1 MLCKSELLW
10 LNPFNHLVHLMS
22 ERKEMIPPFQCACLL
37 LLTIQYQGCVLHC
50 ILIYFLL
57 AQRSSQYNKWAR
69 QGTLSFYLLFYSGC
83 CLSPGAGAGLG
94 LGSAGAGIED
104 HEHCVDFEERKG
116 RLQDE
121 LDEAIGGLSICLG
134 IAIDTLSPLRSLCM
148 ELGKFQDGSP
158 LLCYWSVTTRLRYL
172 LWSFWHNY
180 SLLGFSIHWSEKNK
194 STEISHRRSN
204 TSPAQ
209 TYNI

>member
-83 CLSPGAGAGLG
+83 CLSPGAGAGKCRG
-94 LGSAGAGIED
+94 WD
-104 HEHCVDFEERKG
+104 
-116 RLQDE
+116 
-121 LDEAIGGLSICLG
+121 
-134 IAIDTLSPLRSLCM
+134 
-148 ELGKFQDGSP
+148 
-158 LLCYWSVTTRLRYL
+158 
-172 LWSFWHNY
+172 
-180 SLLGFSIHWSEKNK
+180 
-194 STEISHRRSN
+194 RRSWTLRGLWGEKRPFAGRAWWSDWWPQYLPGDSHWYPFSTTIPVYGVGEVSRRKSFVMLLIGN
-204 TSPAQ
+204 H
-209 TYNI
+209 